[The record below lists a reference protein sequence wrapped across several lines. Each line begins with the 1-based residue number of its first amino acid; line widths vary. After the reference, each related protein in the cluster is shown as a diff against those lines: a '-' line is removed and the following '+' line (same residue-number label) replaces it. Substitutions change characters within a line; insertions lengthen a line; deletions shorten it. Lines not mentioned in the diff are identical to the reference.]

1 MDEKSAVH
9 ITAYICS
16 SFLFFAIMV
25 LNIVTILALRRT
37 FVLPRNFKTLL
48 LSLAVS
54 DAGVG
59 LLVQPLYIA
68 IHATL
73 HMNIQV
79 QVQVPN
85 VVTAYF
91 VIMNTL
97 CVASFLGVAA
107 LAADRFLAIHVHLR
121 YEELVTHN
129 RVTVGVI
136 SMWVFSAC
144 ISFSVLRNAKITFLI
159 ITFLV
164 IVCFLVTGVFYL
176 KIYLAVKRQANQ
188 IIILN
193 TPRGEENIEE
203 LALNARR
210 QRKAATM
217 TFGVYLVLMAC
228 YLPSLCITAVKVI
241 SPANPPSQ
249 IASLISDLLVYLN
262 ACLNPLIY
270 CWKMKPI
277 RQSAVSI
284 VRSTFSF

>member
-16 SFLFFAIMV
+16 SFLFLAIMV

-37 FVLPRNFKTLL
+37 FALPRNFKTLL

-79 QVQVPN
+79 PN
-85 VVTAYF
+85 VARAYL

-97 CVASFLGVAA
+97 CVTSFLGVAA

-129 RVTVGVI
+129 RVAVGVI

-144 ISFSVLRNAKITFLI
+144 ISFPVLREAKITFLI
-159 ITFLV
+159 ITFVV

-188 IIILN
+188 IITLN
-193 TPRGEENIEE
+193 RPRGEENLEE

-217 TFGVYLVLMAC
+217 TFGVYLVLMVC
-228 YLPSLCITAVKVI
+228 YLPSLYITAVKVI

-249 IASLISDLLVYLN
+249 ILLLISDLFIYLN

-284 VRSTFSF
+284 IRSTFSF

>member
-1 MDEKSAVH
+1 MDEESAVR

-73 HMNIQV
+73 HMRIQAI
-79 QVQVPN
+79 N
-85 VVTAYF
+85 LAYL

-97 CVASFLGVAA
+97 CVTSFLGVAA
-107 LAADRFLAIHVHLR
+107 LAADRFLAIHIHLR

-129 RVTVGVI
+129 RVGVGVI
-136 SMWVFSAC
+136 SIWVFSAC
-144 ISFSVLRNAKITFLI
+144 ISSSALKEAKITFI
-159 ITFLV
+159 IIAFV
-164 IVCFLVTGVFYL
+164 SIVCLLVTGVFYL
-176 KIYLAVKRQANQ
+176 KIYLAVKHQSNQ
-188 IIILN
+188 IITLQ

-203 LALNARR
+203 LTLNVRR
-210 QRKAATM
+210 QRKAAIM

-228 YLPSLCITAVKVI
+228 YLPSLCVTAVKVI
-241 SPANPPSQ
+241 LPENPPSQ
-249 IASLISDLLVYLN
+249 ILMLISDMFVYLN

-277 RQSAVSI
+277 RQSAVDI

>member
-73 HMNIQV
+73 HMNIQA
-79 QVQVPN
+79 PN
-85 VVTAYF
+85 VARAYL

-97 CVASFLGVAA
+97 CVTSFLGVAA

-144 ISFSVLRNAKITFLI
+144 ISFPVLRDAKITFSI
-159 ITFLV
+159 IAFVAIACL
-164 IVCFLVTGVFYL
+164 LVTGVFYL

-188 IIILN
+188 IFILN
-193 TPRGEENIEE
+193 TPRGEENVEE

-217 TFGVYLVLMAC
+217 TLGVYLVLMVC

-249 IASLISDLLVYLN
+249 ILRLISDLFIYLN

-284 VRSTFSF
+284 IRSTFSF

>member
-73 HMNIQV
+73 HMNIQA
-79 QVQVPN
+79 PN
-85 VVTAYF
+85 VARAYL

-97 CVASFLGVAA
+97 CVTSFLGVAA

-144 ISFSVLRNAKITFLI
+144 ISFPVLRDAKITFSI
-159 ITFLV
+159 IAFVAIACL
-164 IVCFLVTGVFYL
+164 LVTGVFYL

-188 IIILN
+188 IITLN
-193 TPRGEENIEE
+193 TPRGEENVEE

-217 TFGVYLVLMAC
+217 TLGVYLVLMVC

-249 IASLISDLLVYLN
+249 ILRLISDLFIYLN

-284 VRSTFSF
+284 IRSTFSF

>member
-1 MDEKSAVH
+1 MDEESAVH

-37 FVLPRNFKTLL
+37 LALPRNFKTLL

-68 IHATL
+68 VHATL
-73 HMNIQV
+73 HMRIQAI
-79 QVQVPN
+79 N
-85 VVTAYF
+85 VARAYL

-97 CVASFLGVAA
+97 CVTSFLGVAA
-107 LAADRFLAIHVHLR
+107 LAADRFLAIHIHLR

-129 RVTVGVI
+129 RVGVGVI
-136 SMWVFSAC
+136 SIWVFSAC
-144 ISFSVLRNAKITFLI
+144 ISFPVLKEAKITFLI
-159 ITFLV
+159 IAFV
-164 IVCFLVTGVFYL
+164 SIVCLLVTGVFYL
-176 KIYLAVKRQANQ
+176 KIYLAVKHQSNQ
-188 IIILN
+188 IITLQ

-203 LALNARR
+203 LTLNVRR
-210 QRKAATM
+210 QRKAAIM

-228 YLPSLCITAVKVI
+228 YLPSLCVTAVKVI

-249 IASLISDLLVYLN
+249 ILMLISDLFVYLN

-277 RQSAVSI
+277 RQSAVDI

>member
-25 LNIVTILALRRT
+25 FNIVTILALRRT

-73 HMNIQV
+73 HMNIH
-79 QVQVPN
+79 VPN
-85 VVTAYF
+85 VARAYL

-97 CVASFLGVAA
+97 CVTSFLGVAA

-144 ISFSVLRNAKITFLI
+144 ISFPVLRDAKITFSI
-159 ITFLV
+159 IAFV
-164 IVCFLVTGVFYL
+164 AIVCLLVTGVFYL

-188 IIILN
+188 IITLN
-193 TPRGEENIEE
+193 TPRGEENVEE
-203 LALNARR
+203 LALNAKR

-217 TFGVYLVLMAC
+217 TLGVYLVLMVC

-249 IASLISDLLVYLN
+249 ILSLISDLFIYLN

-284 VRSTFSF
+284 IRSTFSF